1 VTDRQMVR
9 PAAKIALVY
18 LAFSVTWIL
27 LSDRVVGWASLDPEA
42 ESWVQSVKGLAF
54 VVASAIL
61 LYVLTNRYLLR
72 ADRTAAQLRD
82 AYDQTLV
89 GWASALDIRD
99 HSTGEHTA
107 RVTDLTVALAE
118 RFGIE
123 GDELEDLRRGAT
135 LHDIGKMAVP
145 DTVLAKSGP
154 LTDDEWA
161 LIRQHPDM
169 AVRML
174 SGIGFLAPALVI
186 PWCHHERWDGGG
198 YPRGLAGAD
207 IPFPARLFAVVDVY
221 DALTSERIY
230 REPILM
236 EAALA
241 HIEAESGSHFDPDI
255 VTEFT
260 AMMRERRAAGL
271 VDDGGRL

>member
-1 VTDRQMVR
+1 MRDRPHVR

-18 LAFSVTWIL
+18 LAFSVLWIL
-27 LSDRVVGWASLDPEA
+27 LSDRVVGWAPLEPEA
-42 ESWVQSVKGLAF
+42 ESWVQSVKGLGF
-54 VVASAIL
+54 VLASAAL

-89 GWASALDIRD
+89 GWAAALDIRD

-118 RFGIE
+118 RFDIS

-145 DTVLAKSGP
+145 DTVLAKTGP
-154 LTDDEWA
+154 LTDEEWA

-174 SGIGFLAPALVI
+174 AGIGFLEPALAI

-198 YPRGLAGAD
+198 YPRGLAGTD

-241 HIEAESGSHFDPDI
+241 HIEAGSGTHFDPAI
-255 VTEFT
+255 VPEFT
-260 AMMRERRAAGL
+260 ALMRERRAAGL